1 MITNKKLFYGG
12 IGMMLGFLCVLTVM
26 FMPVFDGK
34 NALEYMDELY
44 NSISKHSAY
53 SIPKMQTDTAKY
65 QGTTIDV
72 TIDMHNET
80 EAEQT
85 FSLLTKNGISA
96 DRAETKV
103 AVRGDLGQILQT
115 SLADADKMH
124 ANEGQVIRDKYGFD
138 EKRSLY
144 LWWKIF
150 EELQGE
156 LRDHKKF
163 DQAKI
168 LMTTTEKAI
177 EPAYNYYGI
186 TPEKISAKLVVVV
199 FSLVFYLIYTVWYG
213 FSILYIFEGLG
224 FSFDH

>member
-12 IGMMLGFLCVLTVM
+12 IVMMMGFLCILTIM
-26 FMPVFDGK
+26 FMPVFNDK

-53 SIPKMQTDTAKY
+53 SIPKLKIDAEKYRGTAL
-65 QGTTIDV
+65 DV
-72 TIDMHNET
+72 TIDMHDKS
-80 EAEQT
+80 EAEHT
-85 FSLLTKNGISA
+85 VTLLTKNGVA
-96 DRAETKV
+96 AELSGTKV
-103 AVRGDLGQILQT
+103 TVRGDLGKILET
-115 SLADADKMH
+115 SLFDADKMH
-124 ANEGQVIRDKYGFD
+124 VNDGQTIREKYGLD
-138 EKRSLY
+138 ERLSLY

-150 EELQGE
+150 EELQAE
-156 LRDHKKF
+156 LRGKKEF

-168 LMTTTEKAI
+168 LMTTSEKVI

-186 TPEKISAKLVVVV
+186 TPEKISGKLVVVV
-199 FSLVFYLIYTVWYG
+199 LSLVFYLVYTVWYG

>member
-1 MITNKKLFYGG
+1 MITDKKLFYGG
-12 IGMMLGFLCVLTVM
+12 VGMMLAFLCILAVM
-26 FMPVFDGK
+26 FSPVFDKK

-44 NSISKHSAY
+44 NSISKQSAY
-53 SIPKMQTDTAKY
+53 SIPKMKTDAEKY
-65 QGTTIDV
+65 RGTTLNV
-72 TIDMHNET
+72 TIDMHNKT

-85 FSLLTKNGISA
+85 ISLLTKNGIAA
-96 DRAETKV
+96 DLSETKV
-103 AVRGDLGQILQT
+103 TVRGDLGKILET
-115 SLADADKMH
+115 SLLDADMMH
-124 ANEGQVIRDKYGFD
+124 ANDGQAIREKYGLD
-138 EKRSLY
+138 EKLSLY

-156 LRDHKKF
+156 LRGKKEF
-163 DQAKI
+163 AQAKI
-168 LMTTTEKAI
+168 LLNTTEKAI

-186 TPEKISAKLVVVV
+186 TPEKVSAKLVVVV